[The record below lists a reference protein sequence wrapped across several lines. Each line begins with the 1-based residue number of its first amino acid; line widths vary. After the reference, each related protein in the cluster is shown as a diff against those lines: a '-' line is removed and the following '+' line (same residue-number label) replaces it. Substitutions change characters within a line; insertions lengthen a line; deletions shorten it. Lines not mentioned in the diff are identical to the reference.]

1 MDRGKSMAGKAMS
14 SEQLF
19 SKCVRNKRNTAGLS
33 HRAGGALAALVRDS
47 PGCLQSILMLRAV
60 LRAM

>member
-1 MDRGKSMAGKAMS
+1 MAGKAMS

-33 HRAGGALAALVRDS
+33 HRAGGASAALVRDS
-47 PGCLQSILMLRAV
+47 PGCLHSILMLRAG

>member
-1 MDRGKSMAGKAMS
+1 MAGKAMS

-33 HRAGGALAALVRDS
+33 RRAGEVLAALVRDT
-47 PGCLQSILMLRAV
+47 PGCLHSILMLRAG